1 MPKAIVPLFGS
12 GTFGKSSNVTAQ
24 RRVNLYAETFN
35 DPDKTPKAFYPRPGL
50 LKGFNDANS
59 ASSFP
64 GGPFRGMIV
73 VPSPSAPN
81 VGEYVYAAQA
91 DRSCLATYAGR
102 FLTSDAFF
110 LTSSGPVQFASN
122 GTATLAVD
130 GVTGYAMGIGSM
142 AVAGVAN
149 FPNGA
154 RSICFIAG
162 RFVVDDPSSA
172 GKLRW
177 SGVYDFT
184 DWDPL
189 NFATAESNPDPLMQ
203 VFERGGEL
211 LLFGTRTL
219 EFWQPSGDAS
229 VFLRVGGSGI
239 DWGLAIFDTPR
250 KANDSVLF
258 LGRNLGGQPQVC
270 RLDGYTVRVVSTP
283 DVEKRI
289 NAAIGSGAN
298 VTTSVVT
305 HSGHTWYIV
314 NLVDTSFTYDL
325 TTGLWDE
332 WQTTDAVTGQAGRW
346 AGNYSSQYRN
356 TSIVSDYRDG
366 RVYYLDADRYTDDTT
381 PIVRE
386 LISRHAFVNL
396 ERMTLWELQLDLEG
410 GVGISTGQG
419 SDPQIMM
426 RISKDGGHTWSS
438 ERWRGIGP
446 QGQYRKRVVWRKL
459 GVSDDWVFHFR
470 VSDPVKTVFMNAA
483 ADFGK

>member
-50 LKGFNDANS
+50 LKGFNDDNAPS
-59 ASSFP
+59 AFP
-64 GGPFRGMIV
+64 GGPVRGLIV
-73 VPSPSAPN
+73 TPTSSLTST
-81 VGEYVYAAQA
+81 EYVRAAQGNKE
-91 DRSCLATYAGR
+91 LFATSPGR
-102 FLTSDAFF
+102 FLSAADFY
-110 LTSSGPVQFASN
+110 LTSNGVVQFASN
-122 GTATLAVD
+122 GTNTLSVD
-130 GVTGYAMGIGSM
+130 GVTAYLS
-142 AVAGVAN
+142 GVGKFSDIPISN

-162 RFVVDDPSSA
+162 RFVVDDPGSP
-172 GKLRW
+172 GRFRW
-177 SGVYDFT
+177 SGVYDYT
-184 DWDPL
+184 DWNPL
-189 NFATAESNPDPLMQ
+189 NFATAEANPDPLMQ

-211 LLFGTRTL
+211 LLFGNRTL
-219 EFWQPSGDAS
+219 EFWQPSGDS
-229 VFLRVGGSGI
+229 NVFVRVGGSGI

-270 RLDGYTVRVVSTP
+270 KLDGYTVRVVSTP
-283 DVEKRI
+283 DVEKRM
-289 NAAIGSGAN
+289 NAAITAGAFI
-298 VTTSVVT
+298 TTSVVT

-314 NLVDTSFTYDL
+314 NCADTSFAYDL
-325 TTGLWDE
+325 STNLWDE
-332 WQTTDAVTGQAGRW
+332 WQTTDPVTGQPGRW
-346 AGNYSSQYRN
+346 AGQYSSQYRN
-356 TSIVSDYRDG
+356 TSIVTDYRDG